1 MPDPGTRQVARL
13 LRQTL
18 RRILSVNPRA
28 APSLLHVGGN
38 ESEVTDCFQVQE
50 SPIVQVAKSRAGD
63 VGAILTK
70 VNSVVFLTIFPT
82 FGSHQ

>member
-50 SPIVQVAKSRAGD
+50 SQLCKLRKAGLVTLVQY
-63 VGAILTK
+63 
-70 VNSVVFLTIFPT
+70 
-82 FGSHQ
+82 